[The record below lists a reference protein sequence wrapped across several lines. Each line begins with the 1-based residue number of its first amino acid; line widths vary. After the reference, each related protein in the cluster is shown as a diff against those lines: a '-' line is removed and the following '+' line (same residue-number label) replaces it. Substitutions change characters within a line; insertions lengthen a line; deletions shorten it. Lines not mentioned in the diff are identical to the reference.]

1 MTAVW
6 VSANAENEI
15 GLTRH
20 DSSCLSGSSEDLR
33 KKPVHILF
41 PLVVH
46 IFTSPAGRHAVNY
59 NVEDALHH
67 TYVNPIRPVCY
78 YIMPVDSLQ
87 EMLLAETLM
96 NKVCGLL
103 VQLNKDPNLNIFGQ
117 SKMVQVGS
125 SFELLI

>member
-1 MTAVW
+1 M
-6 VSANAENEI
+6 
-15 GLTRH
+15 
-20 DSSCLSGSSEDLR
+20 
-33 KKPVHILF
+33 
-41 PLVVH
+41 
-46 IFTSPAGRHAVNY
+46 NY
-59 NVEDALHH
+59 NVEDVLHH
-67 TYVNPIRPVCY
+67 TYVNAIRPVFY

-103 VQLNKDPNLNIFGQ
+103 VQLNKDLNLNIFGQ